1 MINFNKFLLTI
12 IFLGLS
18 LTVTTPVEAKK
29 LSITLMT
36 DEELIY
42 NKCIYTRDG
51 TSTHIAKKRNDHGW
65 DQMSVCKTYTKIPSG
80 EDLSKPK
87 SPQKKIAISRMTDEE
102 LIYNKCIYFREN
114 IPTHIAKKNKAY
126 KWDIQSACKTYT
138 KIPSDG
144 DLAEPE
150 KPKKKIIR

>member
-18 LTVTTPVEAKK
+18 LTVTTPVEAQK

-51 TSTHIAKKRNDHGW
+51 TSTHIAKKIKDSTN
-65 DQMSVCKTYTKIPSG
+65 V
-80 EDLSKPK
+80 
-87 SPQKKIAISRMTDEE
+87 
-102 LIYNKCIYFREN
+102 
-114 IPTHIAKKNKAY
+114 NKALDEL
-126 KWDIQSACKTYT
+126 KLET
-138 KIPSDG
+138 
-144 DLAEPE
+144 
-150 KPKKKIIR
+150 